1 MVQRAAEEL
10 GTQLQAGGA
19 FHNGRHFKQE
29 KKKKE
34 PLESQNN
41 NPWTYWKSFEL
52 LLDLTEA
59 FFEVVCGQKL
69 VPVEGFPAS
78 ERTERRSQSR
88 ESPGLLKDSQGGKEV
103 YEKQKRRRTI
113 VCGERYRLP
122 DIKLRVDN
130 IFFIYIILTCAE
142 ERRRGI
148 SRDKGKK
155 KKKKRGGLHEESR

>member
-1 MVQRAAEEL
+1 MRCDWSSALNSSGEPNWLARGPSLGSRVLVSVHSLCVVQRAAEEL

-88 ESPGLLKDSQGGKEV
+88 ESPGLLKDSQGGKEEQRSV
-103 YEKQKRRRTI
+103 
-113 VCGERYRLP
+113 
-122 DIKLRVDN
+122 
-130 IFFIYIILTCAE
+130 
-142 ERRRGI
+142 
-148 SRDKGKK
+148 
-155 KKKKRGGLHEESR
+155 